1 MLAQVEFYVPPS
13 TPWGTRLGGR
23 RRVEKNLLNEYNG
36 NVYLVV
42 TGYDK
47 PLKGQGLE
55 KVRNFSIADMVSS
68 D

>member
-1 MLAQVEFYVPPS
+1 M
-13 TPWGTRLGGR
+13 
-23 RRVEKNLLNEYNG
+23 NNNNMG

-47 PLKGQGLE
+47 SLKGQGLE

-68 D
+68 DWLI